1 MGRMMIKLFKENNI
15 PVINIIRREEQ
26 AQFLINRFGLPA
38 DGVYVL
44 NSESDTFA

>member
-1 MGRMMIKLFKENNI
+1 MGRMMIRLLKESNI
-15 PVINIIRREEQ
+15 PVINIVRREEQ
-26 AQFLINRFGLPA
+26 GDLLRERFGLPA